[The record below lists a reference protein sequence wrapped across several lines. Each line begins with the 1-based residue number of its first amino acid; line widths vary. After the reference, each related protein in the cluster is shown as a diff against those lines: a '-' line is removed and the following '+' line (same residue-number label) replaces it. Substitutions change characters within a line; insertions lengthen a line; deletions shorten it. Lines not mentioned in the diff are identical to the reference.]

1 MRIILY
7 LGIVFMALAAFITCQ
22 GAGASVTVAWDRMPD
37 HDSTVI
43 YRVWRGI
50 ELLGETTETRLQV
63 TLPTDQLSTIT
74 ATAHR
79 DGMTSPHSKPLVL
92 APAVVH
98 SSPDMRVWVVE
109 RSSYFFQTLE
119 REGTKTERQFFR
131 VQYHAP

>member
-7 LGIVFMALAAFITCQ
+7 LGVVFMALAAFITCH
-22 GAGASVTVAWDRMPD
+22 GAESVVVTWNPNPESGV
-37 HDSTVI
+37 T
-43 YRVWRGI
+43 YRIWRGI